1 MNKKTDENSCAYWR
15 RSPRSVKFNSD
26 LEHFIFFLN
35 LKCFSDLYPWAIYD
49 LQYALSATSFN
60 IIYISQL
67 HDISFTSSKIS
78 GFRLTISCLR
88 WTTYPSENLEKSAN
102 TKIAF
107 RIENDN
113 PDLSNSILT
122 WNILFFQL

>member
-1 MNKKTDENSCAYWR
+1 MCILKTTSQICQIQFWLGTFY
-15 RSPRSVKFNSD
+15 
-26 LEHFIFFLN
+26 FFFN